1 MRHRSCRSLS
11 VYRKGGMG
19 HANIKAVALLQL
31 ISAERVQAFSYI
43 AQKLAAYS
51 EADGGWLE

>member
-1 MRHRSCRSLS
+1 
-11 VYRKGGMG
+11 MG